1 MKQFLIFSV
10 IILAIDLYAYQSIK
24 TVYKNS
30 PSKNLF
36 TYLYFAFT
44 VFSIG
49 FFVMSS
55 VFDFRHHGTALTKYL
70 FGIIAT
76 VLFVKLLMIVFLLLE
91 DIFRLGR
98 TGVNM
103 YQGNKETI
111 TRSEFFNKIILGA
124 AGLPLMAFIYG
135 MAKGAYDYQTKFIKI
150 KIKNLPTDLEGIRIV
165 QLSDIHSGSFTRR
178 EPLVN
183 AVKTINDLNPDIFVF
198 TGDLVND
205 FATEIEPYIDIF
217 KEIKSKKGNYSVTG
231 NHDYA
236 DYVAWDNLEAKKE
249 NFEQLKENHKKLGWK
264 LLLNE
269 SVQIP
274 LGKSVLE
281 IIGVENWGNNLRF
294 TKYGKLSQAME
305 STLADSTK
313 ILLSHDPSHWD
324 GEVRVKYPSIHLTLS
339 GHTHGF
345 QFGVETKYFK
355 FSPSQWVYKQ
365 WAGLYEQG
373 DQKLYVNRGFGF
385 IGFPGR
391 VGILPEIT
399 VFELTKA

>member
-1 MKQFLIFSV
+1 MKQFLIFSA

-24 TVYKNS
+24 TVLKNS
-30 PSKNLF
+30 SSKNLF
-36 TYLYFAFT
+36 TCLYFGFT
-44 VFSIG
+44 VFSIC
-49 FFVMSS
+49 FFVLSA
-55 VFDFRHHGTALTKYL
+55 VFDFRHHGNTLTKYL

-76 VLFVKLLMIVFLLLE
+76 VLFVKLLMIVFLLVE

-98 TGVNM
+98 TGIHL
-103 YQGNKETI
+103 YHGNKEAI
-111 TRSEFFNKIILGA
+111 TRSEFFNKIILGV

-135 MAKGAYDYQTKFIKI
+135 MAKGAYDYQTKLIKI
-150 KIKNLPTDLEGIRIV
+150 KLKDLPADLEGLRIV
-165 QLSDIHSGSFTRR
+165 QLSDIHSGSFTRK
-178 EPLVN
+178 EPLIS
-183 AVKTINDLNPDIFVF
+183 AVKSINDLNPDIFVF

-205 FATEIEPYIDIF
+205 FASEMDPYIEIF
-217 KEIKSKKGNYSVTG
+217 KEIKSKRGNYSVTG

-236 DYVAWDNLEAKKE
+236 DYVPWDSLKAKQE
-249 NFEQLKENHKKLGWK
+249 NFEQLKENHQKLGWK

-269 SVQIP
+269 SVQISV
-274 LGKSVLE
+274 GEAVLE

-294 TKYGKLSQAME
+294 KKYGKLAQAM
-305 STLADSTK
+305 SNTLPNSTK
-313 ILLSHDPSHWD
+313 ILLSHDPSHWE
-324 GEVRVKYPSIHLTLS
+324 GEVQIKYPSIHLTLS

-373 DQKLYVNRGFGF
+373 GQQLYVNRGFGF

-399 VFELTKA
+399 VLELTKA